1 MNDYGKRRCEELSKR
16 RRSNSELQQTMVRR
30 QCMAALCHCSAE
42 IDEGTYLFF
51 SVNDMFLGD
60 GDYVLL
66 LFSENGKTGAVQEER
81 PDPYT
86 RLYKYALIQ
95 DAAAECFQGH
105 FTYYASEL
113 DGRLVVLIVFHY
125 GLSPALRDGLLAQL
139 CARCEEVST
148 ICRSKYAMDVI
159 TYMSGVIERP
169 EDIAAYYHKLLS
181 TTTLH
186 MYMGKTLD
194 EPVFHMT
201 VPAPGT
207 HDPHQTLAKDY
218 PKQIANAIIDNR
230 DFRTPLEEALAE
242 FEDSPHQSVDAL
254 KAHFGEFFEAIFENL
269 KQRGLQVDIDRLR
282 YELQSMT
289 ISGNE
294 WREST
299 DWLRRQL
306 EHAETLGIS
315 KERLYVKRYLNQAE
329 EYIERHLDD
338 PLLSEREIAEHIGIS
353 ASYLSALFRRQRQI
367 TVTKCIRD
375 LRLKESLELLQKT
388 ELPIHEICRICGF
401 GSVETFHRVF
411 KSEYAISPGK
421 LRKLHAVQQPT
432 NG

>member
-1 MNDYGKRRCEELSKR
+1 MNDHGKRRCEELSKR
-16 RRSNSELQQTMVRR
+16 RRSNSELQQAMIRQ

-66 LFSENGKTGAVQEER
+66 LFSESGRADASQKER
-81 PDPYT
+81 PDPYA

-95 DAAAECFQGH
+95 EAAAECFQGH

-125 GLSPALRDGLLAQL
+125 GLSPALREDLLAQL
-139 CARCEEVST
+139 SAQCEAISAV
-148 ICRSKYAMDVI
+148 CRIKYAMDVKA
-159 TYMSGVIERP
+159 YMSPVIRKS
-169 EDIAAYYHKLLS
+169 EDIASYYHRLLA

-186 MYMGKTLD
+186 MYMGKSLD
-194 EPVFHMT
+194 ESVYHLSIPV
-201 VPAPGT
+201 PGN
-207 HDPHQTLAKDY
+207 HNPHQTLVEDY
-218 PKQIANAIIDNR
+218 PKRIANAIIDNK
-230 DFRTPLEEALAE
+230 DFREPLEEALTE
-242 FEDSPHQSVDAL
+242 FEASPHQSVDAL

-269 KQRGLQVDIDRLR
+269 KLRGLQFDIDRLR

-289 ISGNE
+289 ISGND
-294 WREST
+294 WSEST
-299 DWLRRQL
+299 DWLRQQL
-306 EHAETLGIS
+306 AYAETLGIS

-329 EYIERHLDD
+329 EYIDRHLDD
-338 PLLSEREIAEHIGIS
+338 PLLSEREIAENVGIS

-367 TVTKCIRD
+367 TVSKCIRD
-375 LRLKESLELLQKT
+375 LRLKKSLELLQKT
-388 ELPIHEICRICGF
+388 GLPIHEICRMCGF

-411 KSEYAISPGK
+411 KAEYAISPGK